1 MVRRRSVRTDNPLLI
16 TLFTVVIFV
25 AWVGLMVAFAFLVFA
40 SRHDAASAGGR
51 AACELVAP
59 ESNGAFQHPPEV
71 AVGSTSRVAAPP

>member
-1 MVRRRSVRTDNPLLI
+1 MVRRRSVRIDNPLLI

-59 ESNGAFQHPPEV
+59 ESNGAFTRSEV
-71 AVGSTSRVAAPP
+71 AAESTAGVAAPP